1 MDFRFYKNEERG
13 LRVALHSFDPSP
25 LEAEAS
31 LVYTASAKPVRP
43 VTQSINLKKEKEEK
57 EGMLCAVSVLRHCDK
72 YFDRL
77 ECLFQLTILAIPV
90 HEAERVPSAWG
101 LLMKVT
107 RWQWRSSFCGYK
119 PQDSKEEDRSPCRA
133 YTQTNPMKLTS
144 LTSE

>member
-1 MDFRFYKNEERG
+1 M
-13 LRVALHSFDPSP
+13 ALHNFNPSP

-43 VTQSINLKKEKEEK
+43 VTHSINLKKEKEGK
-57 EGMLCAVSVLRHCDK
+57 EGMSCAVSVLRHCDK

-77 ECLFQLTILAIPV
+77 ECLSQLTILAIPV

-107 RWQWRSSFCGYK
+107 RWQWRSSLCGFK
-119 PQDSKEEDRSPCRA
+119 LQESEEEDRSPCRA
-133 YTQTNPMKLTS
+133 HTPTNPMELTPLTS
-144 LTSE
+144 V